1 MHRVS
6 NDLIDKLSRAKKQ
19 QYDTAR
25 ADIVTRINTSG
36 KMTARQRVDALLD
49 ADSAV
54 EYGSIAA
61 QTEEGEWIA
70 EAGGVDFVGTIGS
83 HPVITSST
91 DYTDHGGGYGAGR
104 LGRLFALAYEHRW
117 PLVLFVDGGGSRAQH
132 PRAGLGHVELSGPIG
147 RFSFLD
153 GLPELSGWVPSV
165 AIVSGPSFAGHAS
178 LAGFSDFLISTPGS
192 AIGMGGPPMV
202 EAALGQR
209 MSPNELAGAEMH
221 EHGGGID
228 LLVDDEIA
236 AIGAAKQFLDFYH
249 HRKTTSIP
257 PAEVDLDT
265 LSDDYDMHDVISGL
279 VDANSFFELRPNYAR
294 NLITGFARIE
304 GVTIGLLANQP
315 RVRDGAIDHAAAI
328 KISRFVE
335 MCNTYEYPMV
345 SLIDTP
351 GCETSWQDKDD
362 VRVLPG
368 LTRWHTRVLLAHQQ
382 RTVPLMSV
390 QLHRAGGLAGA
401 LMTGVS
407 STRGVPL
414 IKLGWPNVDIGMR
427 DGFAAV
433 VDHDAFDDII
443 APGETRE
450 RITRLIKLLD
460 TSKPA
465 PTNKKHRIDSW

>member
-1 MHRVS
+1 MS
-6 NDLIDKLSRAKKQ
+6 NDLLDKLSRAKKQ

-25 ADIVTRINTSG
+25 ANIVTRINTSG

-209 MSPNELAGAEMH
+209 MSPNELAGSEMH
-221 EHGGGID
+221 ELGGGID
-228 LLVDDEIA
+228 LLVADEMA
-236 AIGAAKQFLDFYH
+236 AIEAAKQFLDFYH
-249 HRKTTSIP
+249 HRKTTAIP
-257 PAEVDLDT
+257 SVEVDLDT
-265 LSDDYDMHDVISGL
+265 LGDDYDMHDVISGL
-279 VDANSFFELRPNYAR
+279 VDANSFFELRPNFAR

-335 MCNTYEYPMV
+335 MCNTYEYPML

-351 GCETSWQDKDD
+351 GCETSWQHKDD
-362 VRVLPG
+362 VRILPG

-390 QLHRAGGLAGA
+390 QLRRAGGLAGA

-414 IKLGWPNVDIGMR
+414 IKLGWPKVDIGMR

-443 APGETRE
+443 APDETRE

-465 PTNKKHRIDSW
+465 ATHKKHRIDSW

>member
-1 MHRVS
+1 MS

-236 AIGAAKQFLDFYH
+236 AIGAAKRFLDFYH
-249 HRKTTSIP
+249 HRKTNSIP

>member
-1 MHRVS
+1 MT
-6 NDLIDKLSRAKKQ
+6 NDNLNKNNKLSHAKQQ
-19 QYDTAR
+19 QYDAAR
-25 ADIVTRINTSG
+25 PDIVTRINATG

-61 QTEEGEWIA
+61 QSEAGEWIA
-70 EAGGVDFVGTIGS
+70 EAGGVDFVGSIAA

-104 LGRLFALAYEHRW
+104 LGRLFALAYEQRW

-132 PRAGLGHVELSGPIG
+132 PRSGLGHVELSGQIG

-153 GLPELSGWVPSV
+153 GLPELSGWAPIV

-209 MSPNELAGAEMH
+209 MSPNELAGSEMH
-221 EHGGGID
+221 EQGGGID
-228 LLVDDEIA
+228 LLVADEPA
-236 AIGAAKQFLDFYH
+236 AIEAAKRFLDFYH
-249 HRKTTSIP
+249 RRKTP
-257 PAEVDLDT
+257 AVANAEVDFEALGDV
-265 LSDDYDMHDVISGL
+265 YDMYDVISGL
-279 VDANSFFELRPNYAR
+279 VDADSFFELRPNFAR
-294 NLITGFARIE
+294 NLITGFARIA

-315 RVRDGAIDHAAAI
+315 LVRDGAIDHGAAV

-335 MCNTYEYPMV
+335 MCNTYEYPLV
-345 SLIDTP
+345 ALIDTP
-351 GCETSWQDKDD
+351 GCESSWQEKEG

-368 LTRWHTRVLLAHQQ
+368 LTRWHTRALLAHQQ

-390 QLHRAGGLAGA
+390 QLRRAGGLAGV

-407 STRGVPL
+407 STRGVPAL
-414 IKLGWPNVDIGMR
+414 KLGWPSVAIGVR

-443 APGETRE
+443 TPNETRE
-450 RITRLIKLLD
+450 RIARLLKLLGG
-460 TSKPA
+460 SKPA
-465 PTNKKHRIDSW
+465 IAVKKHRIDSW